1 MGTGCRAMNSKR
13 PVNLDLTT
21 IRLPL
26 PAYTSILH
34 RISGVV
40 LFVGVAFV
48 LYAFDLS
55 LASEQSFQGLL
66 ALLHAPFVKFVT
78 WALLTGLG
86 YHLVAG
92 IKHMIMDA
100 GFAEGRR
107 SGNLA
112 AIITLVLGI
121 LLSVLAGAWLW

>member
-1 MGTGCRAMNSKR
+1 MNSKR

-40 LFVGVAFV
+40 LFVGIAFL

-55 LASEQSFQGLL
+55 LSSEQNFQYLI
-66 ALLHAPFVKFVT
+66 ALLHSPSVKLVT
-78 WALLTGLG
+78 WALLTGLA

-92 IKHMIMDA
+92 IKHLIMDA
-100 GFAEGRR
+100 GYAEGKR
-107 SGNLA
+107 SGTAA
-112 AIITLVLGI
+112 AIITLILAV
-121 LLSVLAGAWLW
+121 LLSALAGAWLW